1 MKVSIKE
8 INQMR
13 TGIIQF
19 ADTIYNNFIHLSSK
33 PQLQHNRQ
41 ELRRLLS
48 SHNTTSYVA
57 YMDKTIIGYLVG
69 ETKKLNDGRFVFY
82 ISYLYVGQKYRGLKL
97 GSKLMDLVLKK
108 CKKEGIQFVTLTC
121 DIDDKKVIEF
131 YERMGFMPD
140 PILRNHSKHEV
151 FTLYL

>member
-13 TGIIQF
+13 SGIIEF
-19 ADTIYNNFIHLSSK
+19 ADTIYNNFVHLSK
-33 PQLQHNRQ
+33 TPQLEHNRQ

-48 SHNTTSYVA
+48 SYNTTSYVA
-57 YMDKTIIGYLVG
+57 YSGNIMIAYLVG
-69 ETKKLNDGRFVFY
+69 ETKKLNDGRMVFY

-97 GSKLMDLVLKK
+97 GTKLMDLVFKK
-108 CKKEGIQFVTLTC
+108 CKKDGVQFVTLTC
-121 DIDDKKVIEF
+121 DVKDKKVVEF

-140 PILRNHSKHEV
+140 PILRNYGQHEV